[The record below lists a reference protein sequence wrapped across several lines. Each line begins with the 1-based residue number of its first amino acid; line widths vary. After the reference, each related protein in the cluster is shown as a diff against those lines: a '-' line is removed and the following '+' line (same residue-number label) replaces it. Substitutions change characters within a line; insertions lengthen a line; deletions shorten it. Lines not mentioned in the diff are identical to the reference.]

1 MNSVSLWVGKEGS
14 SLQVQDRVDA
24 FQMFSGTRND
34 STGSHLGLGL
44 YVVRLIAESMGGQVA
59 IGNTERGVRVEVT
72 GLQAP

>member
-1 MNSVSLWVGKEGS
+1 MGHLSYLEMP
-14 SLQVQDRVDA
+14 DA
-24 FQMFSGTRND
+24 RDTRKR
-34 STGSHLGLGL
+34 GSHLGLGL